1 MSDHRVTRAADLIR
15 TVLDFPKPG
24 IRFRD
29 ITPLLGDVD
38 AFGDVIDV
46 MAEHAPANASV
57 VCGVESR
64 GFIFGTPLALRLGLG
79 FVPIR
84 KQGKLPHDTVEEDY
98 ALEYGTDRLEV
109 QQGLLAPGQ
118 RVVVV
123 DDVLATGGTLAAAC
137 ALVRQSGAS
146 VIHLARDGQ
155 LLGLLAVSDPVKAS
169 TPEALANLRAA
180 GLRVVMA
187 TGDGFA
193 TACHRPAHRSHLMIG
208 TMEPLDD
215 RHNGARA

>member
-1 MSDHRVTRAADLIR
+1 MTMSDDHRVTRAANLIR

-84 KQGKLPHDTVEEDY
+84 KP
-98 ALEYGTDRLEV
+98 
-109 QQGLLAPGQ
+109 
-118 RVVVV
+118 
-123 DDVLATGGTLAAAC
+123 VLASC
-137 ALVRQSGAS
+137 
-146 VIHLARDGQ
+146 
-155 LLGLLAVSDPVKAS
+155 
-169 TPEALANLRAA
+169 
-180 GLRVVMA
+180 
-187 TGDGFA
+187 
-193 TACHRPAHRSHLMIG
+193 
-208 TMEPLDD
+208 
-215 RHNGARA
+215 